1 MENNTVFALLA
12 GGKSERMGVA
22 KGLLKYQQTFWIL
35 EQLHRISKSPLKNV
49 YIGLGY
55 NFEHYFNAIPWLEK
69 AQINSVEFQGLNVK
83 VVINKNPELGS
94 FSTLQTVL
102 KTISKPSEVL
112 VNHIDIPILNSEEL
126 TKIISTTNEIVLPK
140 YEGKNGHPIKMKNSF
155 WKNLLNLDTSD
166 KNARLDFQ
174 LKKVNPAK
182 ISTIEVLD
190 SAIILNLNTKK
201 EWVSFLETFKQ

>member
-1 MENNTVFALLA
+1 MENKKAFILLA

-35 EQLHRISKSPLKNV
+35 EQLNRISKTSIKEV

-55 NFEHYFNAIPWLEK
+55 YYDHYFSAIPWLK
-69 AQINSVEFQGLNVK
+69 IAQKKTFEFQGLNVK
-83 VVINKNPELGS
+83 TVINKNPDLGS

-102 KTISKPSEVL
+102 KAIPKQTTILINP
-112 VNHIDIPILNSEEL
+112 IDTPLLNSEEL
-126 TKIISTTNEIVLPK
+126 TKIIFTKNEVVFPNF
-140 YEGKNGHPIKMKNSF
+140 EGKNGHPIKISSRIWNNFLTINTK
-155 WKNLLNLDTSD
+155 D

-174 LKKVNPAK
+174 LKKVSPTK
-182 ISTIEVLD
+182 ITIVNVSD

-201 EWVSFLETFKQ
+201 EWVSFLKTLK